1 MIRNILVS
9 LVLLV
14 LILGGVGFYYFDSLV
29 VRGIEVGGSRVL
41 GTQVDVD
48 SALVSPLGG
57 AGSISGLR
65 VANLEGFQS
74 DYAFQMEEISI
85 ELDVGSVFSDVV
97 IVESVTITQPQITY
111 ERSLTRDNIRAL
123 LNNISTG
130 GGASAPAD
138 EGASTRRIIIRE
150 FLMESPQVNLVAAS
164 MEAPIA
170 LPNISL
176 RNIGEENN
184 AATVAD
190 ALRQILSAVSTS
202 ILNSD
207 LPVLDMIRDNVEN
220 RLQQGAEELE
230 SAVDDAVEDVGD
242 RLRGI
247 LNQG

>member
-1 MIRNILVS
+1 MVRNILVS
-9 LVLLV
+9 IVLFV

-48 SALVSPLGG
+48 SALISPVGG
-57 AGSISGLR
+57 VGSISGLR

-97 IVESVTITQPQITY
+97 IVESVTISQPQITY

-123 LNNISTG
+123 LNNISSG

-138 EGASTRRIIIRE
+138 EAASTRRIIIRE
-150 FLMESPQVNLVAAS
+150 FLMENPRVNLVAAS

-170 LPNISL
+170 LPSISL

-190 ALRQILSAVSTS
+190 ALRQILSAVSAS

-207 LPVLDMIRDNVEN
+207 PPVLDMIRENVEN
-220 RLQQGAEELE
+220 RLQQGAEEVE
-230 SAVDDAVEDVGD
+230 NVVDDAVEDLGD

-247 LNQG
+247 LN

>member
-1 MIRNILVS
+1 MMVRNILVS
-9 LVLLV
+9 IVLFV
-14 LILGGVGFYYFDSLV
+14 LIVGGVGVYYFDSLV

-48 SALVSPLGG
+48 SALISPVGG
-57 AGSISGLR
+57 VGSISGLR

-97 IVESVTITQPQITY
+97 IVESVTISQPQITY

-123 LNNISTG
+123 LNNISSG
-130 GGASAPAD
+130 GGASAPTD
-138 EGASTRRIIIRE
+138 EAASTRRIIIRE
-150 FLMESPQVNLVAAS
+150 FLMESPRVNLVAAS

-170 LPNISL
+170 LPSITL

-207 LPVLDMIRDNVEN
+207 PPVLDMIRDNVEN
-220 RLQQGAEELE
+220 RLQQGAEEVE
-230 SAVDDAVEDVGD
+230 NAVDDAVEDLGN

-247 LNQG
+247 LN